1 MKVIETKDAP
11 PAFSAYAQATEIPS
25 GARWVHV
32 SGQVGLDD
40 KGQLP
45 ADFEG
50 QARWA
55 FRNVIAIVKAAGMQ
69 AGDIAKITVYL
80 TRQQD
85 VAAYRRIRDEELGM
99 VTASTLLVVAGL
111 ASPDWLIEIEAVAAA
126 V

>member
-1 MKVIETKDAP
+1 MKVIETKNAP
-11 PAFSAYAQATEIPS
+11 PAFSAYAQATEIS
-25 GARWVHV
+25 AGARWVHV

-45 ADFEG
+45 ADFDG

-55 FRNVIAIVKAAGMQ
+55 FRNVISVVRAAGMQ
-69 AGDIAKITVYL
+69 PGDIAKVTVYL

-85 VAAYRRIRDEELGM
+85 VAAYRRIRDEELG
-99 VTASTLLVVAGL
+99 VITSSTLLVIAGL
-111 ASPDWLIEIEAVAAA
+111 ASPDWLVEIEAVAAA